1 MRFRNKPVLFAYFL
15 SFLAIVSTLLVAAWS
30 TMAGRMISLME
41 KEAEQSIHV
50 SLAHLSSEMDL
61 LIEELNHTVLELCQ
75 NPKLSLYKVNSGG
88 YEASLIREEL
98 EKYRSSNSII
108 QVICIHYCDAAY
120 VATSEGFYSRRD
132 YFRYIRNYSQWPETQ
147 IYEDLENCA
156 APYFRPLENVIEG
169 TSVSQYMT
177 YIYPTPSGMAAAG
190 GVFFLIDEQQMQQRI
205 SRALGAYEGSVFL
218 FNSEGELL
226 ISNQTQ
232 DSQLDGTE
240 VARTI
245 SQNGDSS
252 FFQTEFGGDSYTVT
266 VASSHGEDYIYAAL
280 LPVSQFDAQLEG
292 VRNFNTLILCILLIL
307 SIVGVALITTI
318 SYRPLNKIV
327 QTIRIAKDPAGAAKN
342 EITLI
347 LNGIEDIQKK
357 NAGLTHQVY
366 SGIGY
371 IRNYALWLLLY
382 GHSQSVSGEI
392 FQNLLEL
399 ANIPDTQREYAVS
412 LFKKKSSPEPDK
424 QGAEMQYLIQYGVQD
439 ALKELVEQTDAGYCV
454 ELPDQNVTALILQ
467 VSRGQN
473 DWKEELEE
481 TLSAILDHIQKNF
494 QYDCYTGV
502 GSPVALAELVQ
513 SFEQAQK
520 ALVQSVIK
528 NLNGVQFWEEGQPA
542 PSSFLMPLKQ
552 EIDLITAVKR
562 GDAEACRCEMEKI
575 VQQLKNS
582 SFPPHTI
589 QFIWSGLMTH
599 LWQALGDLNIDL
611 GAQYLLQLQQL
622 SARRMQPLEYLE
634 QETISLLDEVCQ
646 IVQKKKR
653 SRNHGL
659 YTDILNFLD
668 ANYSDPSLNVE
679 TVASRFQISAS
690 YLSRFFREQHGETLS
705 RYLDDLRMN
714 RAKHLLRTSSAK
726 IREII
731 QECGYADEANF
742 IRKFKKQEGITPMQ
756 YREAAFTNNI
766 KENQEESEP

>member
-1 MRFRNKPVLFAYFL
+1 M
-15 SFLAIVSTLLVAAWS
+15 
-30 TMAGRMISLME
+30 
-41 KEAEQSIHV
+41 
-50 SLAHLSSEMDL
+50 
-61 LIEELNHTVLELCQ
+61 
-75 NPKLSLYKVNSGG
+75 
-88 YEASLIREEL
+88 
-98 EKYRSSNSII
+98 
-108 QVICIHYCDAAY
+108 
-120 VATSEGFYSRRD
+120 
-132 YFRYIRNYSQWPETQ
+132 
-147 IYEDLENCA
+147 
-156 APYFRPLENVIEG
+156 ENVIEG

-232 DSQLDGTE
+232 DSHLDGTE

-327 QTIRIAKDPAGAAKN
+327 QTIRTAKDPAGAAKN

-599 LWQALGDLNIDL
+599 LWQALGDLNITDAAPGIPGTGNDL
-611 GAQYLLQLQQL
+611 ASGRGLPDCPKEKAQPQPRLIYGHSKFPGRELLRPLLKCGNRCLPL
-622 SARRMQPLEYLE
+622 SNLGVLPEPFFPGTARRNLKPLPGRPAHEP
-634 QETISLLDEVCQ
+634 CQ
-646 IVQKKKR
+646 TPSADVFCK
-653 SRNHGL
+653 NPG
-659 YTDILNFLD
+659 
-668 ANYSDPSLNVE
+668 NYPGMRV
-679 TVASRFQISAS
+679 R
-690 YLSRFFREQHGETLS
+690 G
-705 RYLDDLRMN
+705 
-714 RAKHLLRTSSAK
+714 
-726 IREII
+726 
-731 QECGYADEANF
+731 
-742 IRKFKKQEGITPMQ
+742 
-756 YREAAFTNNI
+756 
-766 KENQEESEP
+766 